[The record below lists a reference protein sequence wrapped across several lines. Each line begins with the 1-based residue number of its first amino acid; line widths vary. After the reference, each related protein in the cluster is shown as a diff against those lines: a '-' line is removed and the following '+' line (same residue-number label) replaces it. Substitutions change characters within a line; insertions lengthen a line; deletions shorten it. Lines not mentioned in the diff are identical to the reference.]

1 MQKRNHRVNIGQKK
15 AEILTFYLSFLLNG
29 ATNFHLCQVKIWWHT
44 SCFFHFEI
52 NFLTIEKEVIM
63 TLVKRNGSLLNPL
76 PMLFDDFFNRDLL
89 NWGNSNF
96 SDTNTTIPAINI
108 KETAGNYEVEVAAP
122 GMTKQD
128 FKVELDGNSLTIS
141 SEKENLKNE
150 REDERYTQREFSYQS
165 FQRTFTLQKDVVDI
179 DKIQAKYEN
188 GLLHLLIP
196 KKEEAKQKPPRL
208 IQIS

>member
-1 MQKRNHRVNIGQKK
+1 
-15 AEILTFYLSFLLNG
+15 
-29 ATNFHLCQVKIWWHT
+29 
-44 SCFFHFEI
+44 
-52 NFLTIEKEVIM
+52 M
-63 TLVKRNGSLLNPL
+63 TLVKRNGNMWNPL
-76 PMLFDDFFNRDLL
+76 PTLFDDFFTRDVF

-96 SDTNTTIPAINI
+96 SDTNTTIPAVNI
-108 KETAGNYEVEVAAP
+108 KETGESYEVEVAAP
-122 GMTKQD
+122 GMTKKD

-141 SEKENLKNE
+141 SEKTNE
-150 REDERYTQREFSYQS
+150 SEEKEGERYACKEFSYQS

-196 KKEEAKQKPPRL
+196 KKEDAKQKPPRL